1 MYTISKIKRR
11 HAQCVNKLM
20 PHTNATTT
28 NREKENR
35 KMVTPTNQLD
45 QALANLWANTRPKAT
60 DVLIRNLRAHAYSYA
75 MDDAHLCED
84 LRQAIGR
91 LEHPS
96 TLEPKPLSIID
107 RLDDIVQE
115 LYDAGY
121 EELSSKTHDL
131 LMVIDSQMRGT
142 K

>member
-1 MYTISKIKRR
+1 M
-11 HAQCVNKLM
+11 VN
-20 PHTNATTT
+20 
-28 NREKENR
+28 
-35 KMVTPTNQLD
+35 PTDQVD
-45 QALANLWANTRPKAT
+45 QALAKLWANTRPKAT

-96 TLEPKPLSIID
+96 SLEPKPQSIID
-107 RLDDIVQE
+107 RLDDICQE
-115 LYDAGY
+115 L
-121 EELSSKTHDL
+121 HDL
-131 LMVIDSQMRGT
+131 GHVQLGSECDQLLIAVDNALRGT

>member
-1 MYTISKIKRR
+1 M
-11 HAQCVNKLM
+11 VN
-20 PHTNATTT
+20 
-28 NREKENR
+28 
-35 KMVTPTNQLD
+35 PTD
-45 QALANLWANTRPKAT
+45 QVDKALANLWANTRPKGT

-75 MDDAHLCED
+75 MDDPKLCED

-96 TLEPKPLSIID
+96 SLEPKQQSIID

-115 LYDAGY
+115 L
-121 EELSSKTHDL
+121 HDL
-131 LMVIDSQMRGT
+131 GHTQLSGEGDQLLIAIDNALRGT

>member
-1 MYTISKIKRR
+1 MG
-11 HAQCVNKLM
+11 N
-20 PHTNATTT
+20 
-28 NREKENR
+28 
-35 KMVTPTNQLD
+35 PTDHLD

-75 MDDAHLCED
+75 MDDAALCED

-96 TLEPKPLSIID
+96 SLEPKKQSIID
-107 RLDDIVQE
+107 RLDDIVQ
-115 LYDAGY
+115 
-121 EELSSKTHDL
+121 DL
-131 LMVIDSQMRGT
+131 HGLGLTQVGGEIDQLLIAHIETLRGA

>member
-1 MYTISKIKRR
+1 MG
-11 HAQCVNKLM
+11 N
-20 PHTNATTT
+20 
-28 NREKENR
+28 
-35 KMVTPTNQLD
+35 PTDHLD

-75 MDDAHLCED
+75 MDDPKLCED

-96 TLEPKPLSIID
+96 SLEPKKQSITE

-115 LYDAGY
+115 L
-121 EELSSKTHDL
+121 HDL
-131 LMVIDSQMRGT
+131 GHTQLGGETDQLLIAIDNALRGA

>member
-1 MYTISKIKRR
+1 M
-11 HAQCVNKLM
+11 VN
-20 PHTNATTT
+20 
-28 NREKENR
+28 
-35 KMVTPTNQLD
+35 PTDHLD

-75 MDDAHLCED
+75 MDDAALCED

-96 TLEPKPLSIID
+96 ALEPQPRSIVE

-115 LYDAGY
+115 L
-121 EELSSKTHDL
+121 HDL
-131 LMVIDSQMRGT
+131 GHTQLGGETDQLLIAIDNALRGA

>member
-1 MYTISKIKRR
+1 M
-11 HAQCVNKLM
+11 VN
-20 PHTNATTT
+20 
-28 NREKENR
+28 
-35 KMVTPTNQLD
+35 PTNQLD

-75 MDDAHLCED
+75 MDDATLCED

-96 TLEPKPLSIID
+96 SLPATQSIVG
-107 RLDDIVQE
+107 RLDDISQE
-115 LYDAGY
+115 LYDAGH
-121 EELSSKTHDL
+121 EDVAAQVNALIHAVEQA
-131 LMVIDSQMRGT
+131 VRGT

>member
-1 MYTISKIKRR
+1 M
-11 HAQCVNKLM
+11 VN
-20 PHTNATTT
+20 
-28 NREKENR
+28 
-35 KMVTPTNQLD
+35 PTDQVD

-96 TLEPKPLSIID
+96 NLEPKQASIID
-107 RLDDIVQE
+107 RLDDIAQE
-115 LYDAGY
+115 LYDAGFST
-121 EELSSKTHDL
+121 LSIRANNL
-131 LMVIDSQMRGT
+131 LIDVDNAQRGT

>member
-1 MYTISKIKRR
+1 M
-11 HAQCVNKLM
+11 VN
-20 PHTNATTT
+20 
-28 NREKENR
+28 
-35 KMVTPTNQLD
+35 PTDHLD

-75 MDDAHLCED
+75 MDDPKLCED

-96 TLEPKPLSIID
+96 ALPAEKNTDYRLEEICS
-107 RLDDIVQE
+107 E
-115 LYDAGY
+115 L
-121 EELSSKTHDL
+121 EEMAQNHL
-131 LMVIDSQMRGT
+131 LAAHIHNAMHNLLRGT

>member
-1 MYTISKIKRR
+1 M
-11 HAQCVNKLM
+11 VN
-20 PHTNATTT
+20 
-28 NREKENR
+28 
-35 KMVTPTNQLD
+35 PTDQID

-96 TLEPKPLSIID
+96 SLPAAQSITD
-107 RLDDIVQE
+107 RLDDISQE
-115 LYDAGY
+115 LYDAGHLALA
-121 EELSSKTHDL
+121 EQINVLFHKVEAAL
-131 LMVIDSQMRGT
+131 RGT

>member
-1 MYTISKIKRR
+1 M
-11 HAQCVNKLM
+11 VN
-20 PHTNATTT
+20 
-28 NREKENR
+28 
-35 KMVTPTNQLD
+35 PTNQID

-75 MDDAHLCED
+75 MDDPKLCED

-96 TLEPKPLSIID
+96 SLPAPQSIVE

-115 LYDAGY
+115 LG
-121 EELSSKTHDL
+121 DL
-131 LMVIDSQMRGT
+131 GFNKLGCEMDNMLIAIDNALRGT

>member
-1 MYTISKIKRR
+1 M
-11 HAQCVNKLM
+11 VN
-20 PHTNATTT
+20 
-28 NREKENR
+28 
-35 KMVTPTNQLD
+35 PTDQVD
-45 QALANLWANTRPKAT
+45 QALAKLWANTRPKAT

-96 TLEPKPLSIID
+96 SLEPKPQSIIN
-107 RLDDIVQE
+107 RLDDICQE
-115 LYDAGY
+115 L
-121 EELSSKTHDL
+121 HDL
-131 LMVIDSQMRGT
+131 GHAQLGSECDQLLIAVDNALRGT

>member
-1 MYTISKIKRR
+1 MERQQRAKNCGMLHPLVIFNPTRKETTM
-11 HAQCVNKLM
+11 VN
-20 PHTNATTT
+20 
-28 NREKENR
+28 
-35 KMVTPTNQLD
+35 PTDHLD

-75 MDDAHLCED
+75 MDDAALCED

-96 TLEPKPLSIID
+96 ALQPKPLSIID

-121 EELSSKTHDL
+121 DKLSSQTHDL
-131 LMVIDSQMRGT
+131 LMVIDSEMRGA

>member
-1 MYTISKIKRR
+1 M
-11 HAQCVNKLM
+11 VN
-20 PHTNATTT
+20 
-28 NREKENR
+28 
-35 KMVTPTNQLD
+35 PTNQLD

-75 MDDAHLCED
+75 MDDAALCED

-96 TLEPKPLSIID
+96 SLEPKKQSIID

-115 LYDAGY
+115 L
-121 EELSSKTHDL
+121 HDL
-131 LMVIDSQMRGT
+131 GHTQLGGETDQLLIAIDNALRGA

>member
-1 MYTISKIKRR
+1 MLQPLVIFNPTRKETTM
-11 HAQCVNKLM
+11 VN
-20 PHTNATTT
+20 
-28 NREKENR
+28 
-35 KMVTPTNQLD
+35 PTDHLD

-75 MDDAHLCED
+75 MDDAKLCED

-96 TLEPKPLSIID
+96 ALPAPAESILN
-107 RLDDIVQE
+107 RLDDISQE
-115 LYDAGY
+115 LYDAGH
-121 EELSSKTHDL
+121 EDIAAKINL
-131 LMVIDSQMRGT
+131 LFHVVEAALRGP

>member
-1 MYTISKIKRR
+1 M
-11 HAQCVNKLM
+11 VN
-20 PHTNATTT
+20 
-28 NREKENR
+28 
-35 KMVTPTNQLD
+35 PTNHLD

-75 MDDAHLCED
+75 MDDAKLCED

-96 TLEPKPLSIID
+96 ALPAPAESILN
-107 RLDDIVQE
+107 RLDDISQE
-115 LYDAGY
+115 LYDAGP
-121 EELSSKTHDL
+121 EDIAAKINL
-131 LMVIDSQMRGT
+131 LFHVVEAALRGP

>member
-1 MYTISKIKRR
+1 M
-11 HAQCVNKLM
+11 VN
-20 PHTNATTT
+20 
-28 NREKENR
+28 
-35 KMVTPTNQLD
+35 PTDHLD

-75 MDDAHLCED
+75 MDDPKLCED

-96 TLEPKPLSIID
+96 ALPAPVQSIID
-107 RLDDIVQE
+107 RLDDICQE
-115 LYDAGY
+115 LA
-121 EELSSKTHDL
+121 DL
-131 LMVIDSQMRGT
+131 GHQYLAADTSTLLIAIDNALRGP

>member
-1 MYTISKIKRR
+1 M
-11 HAQCVNKLM
+11 VN
-20 PHTNATTT
+20 
-28 NREKENR
+28 
-35 KMVTPTNQLD
+35 PTDHLD

-75 MDDAHLCED
+75 MDDPKLCED

-96 TLEPKPLSIID
+96 SLEPKQQSIID

-115 LYDAGY
+115 LYDAGHDK
-121 EELSSKTHDL
+121 LSSETHDL
-131 LMVIDSQMRGT
+131 LMIIDSQMRGT

>member
-1 MYTISKIKRR
+1 M
-11 HAQCVNKLM
+11 VN
-20 PHTNATTT
+20 
-28 NREKENR
+28 
-35 KMVTPTNQLD
+35 PTDHLD

-75 MDDAHLCED
+75 MDDPKLCED

-96 TLEPKPLSIID
+96 ALEAKPQSITD
-107 RLDDIVQE
+107 RIDDISQE
-115 LYDAGY
+115 LYDAGAQALAR
-121 EELSSKTHDL
+121 EINVLFHKIEAAL
-131 LMVIDSQMRGT
+131 RGT

>member
-1 MYTISKIKRR
+1 M
-11 HAQCVNKLM
+11 VN
-20 PHTNATTT
+20 
-28 NREKENR
+28 
-35 KMVTPTNQLD
+35 PTDHLD

-75 MDDAHLCED
+75 MDDPKLCED

-96 TLEPKPLSIID
+96 SLEPKQQSIID

-115 LYDAGY
+115 L
-121 EELSSKTHDL
+121 HDL
-131 LMVIDSQMRGT
+131 HLLELGRETNHLLIAIDNALRG
-142 K
+142 KK